1 MHEMTAGN
9 LRSAFA
15 GESQAHMRYAIF
27 SERAEKEGF
36 PNVARL
42 FRAVSRA
49 ERVHATNHYTGLRG
63 IRGDFLVAAMA
74 PCGLGS
80 TSENLQVGI
89 DGETF
94 EIKEMY
100 PVYRAIAQFQE
111 EKGARRT
118 FDWALQ
124 TEKVHAALYQE
135 AKRAVGEGTDP
146 EIADIHVCLV
156 CGYTVEGDLPEKC
169 PICNA
174 KRERFQSF
182 AA

>member
-36 PNVARL
+36 PNAARL
-42 FRAVSRA
+42 FKAVARA
-49 ERVHATNHYTGLRG
+49 ERVHATNHYTELRK
-63 IRGDFLVAAMA
+63 IRGDFSVVAMA
-74 PCGLGS
+74 PFGLGS

-94 EIKEMY
+94 EIEEMY
-100 PVYRAIAQFQE
+100 PVYKATAQFQE
-111 EKGARRT
+111 EKGAERT

-124 TEKVHAALYQE
+124 TEKVHAAMYRE
-135 AKRAVGEGTDP
+135 AKRAVDEGTDP
-146 EIADIHVCLV
+146 EIGDIHICLV
-156 CGYTVEGDLPEKC
+156 CGYTIEGDLPDRC

-174 KRERFQSF
+174 KRNRFQSF
-182 AA
+182 PV

>member
-1 MHEMTAGN
+1 MTAGN

-27 SERAEKEGF
+27 SERAEKEGV

-49 ERVHATNHYTGLRG
+49 EQVHATNHYTELRKV
-63 IRGDFLVAAMA
+63 RGDFLVAAAA
-74 PCGLGS
+74 PFGPGS

-94 EIKEMY
+94 EIEEIY
-100 PVYRAIAQFQE
+100 PIYEEAAKFQE
-111 EKGARRT
+111 EKGAERT

-124 TEKVHAALYQE
+124 TEKVHAAMYRE
-135 AKRAVGEGTDP
+135 AKRVVDEGKDP
-146 EIADIHVCLV
+146 EIDDIHICLV
-156 CGYTVEGDLPEKC
+156 YGYTIEGDLPEKC

-174 KRERFQSF
+174 KRDRFQSSP
-182 AA
+182 A

>member
-1 MHEMTAGN
+1 MYEMTAGN

-27 SERAEKEGF
+27 SERAEKEGS

-42 FRAVSRA
+42 FRAVSRS
-49 ERVHATNHYTGLRG
+49 ERVHATNHYTELHK

-74 PCGLGS
+74 PFGLGS

-94 EIKEMY
+94 EIEEMY
-100 PVYRAIAQFQE
+100 PVYEEAAKFQE
-111 EKGARRT
+111 EKGAERT

-124 TEKVHAALYQE
+124 TEKVHAAMYQE
-135 AKRAVGEGTDP
+135 AKQAVDKGRDP
-146 EIADIHVCLV
+146 KIDDIHICLV
-156 CGYTVEGDLPEKC
+156 CGYTIEGDLPEKC

-174 KRERFQSF
+174 KKEKFESF
-182 AA
+182 LA